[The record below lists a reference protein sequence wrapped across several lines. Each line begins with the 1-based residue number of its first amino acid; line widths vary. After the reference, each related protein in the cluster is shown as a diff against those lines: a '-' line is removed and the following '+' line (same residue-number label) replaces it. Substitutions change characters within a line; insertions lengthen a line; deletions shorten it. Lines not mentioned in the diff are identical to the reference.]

1 MKVSKEK
8 GILHLDLH
16 GISHEDAEIEVQD
29 FCLRYQDQLPLN
41 IICGNS
47 AQMIKIAKNALEENN
62 ISYDSPRYGILRI
75 HSFN

>member
-16 GISHEDAEIEVQD
+16 GISHIDAEIEVQD

-47 AQMIKIAKNALEENN
+47 AQMIKIAKNALQILN
-62 ISYDSPRYGILRI
+62 IEFDEPRYGIVRVMKL
-75 HSFN
+75 

>member
-16 GISHEDAEIEVQD
+16 GISHIDAEIEVQD

-47 AQMIKIAKNALEENN
+47 AQMIKIAKNALQILN
-62 ISYDSPRYGILRI
+62 IGFDEPRYGIVRVMKL
-75 HSFN
+75 

>member
-1 MKVSKEK
+1 MKVSKER

-16 GISHEDAEIEVQD
+16 GVSHVDADIEVKD

-47 AQMIKIAKNALEENN
+47 SQMIKITKHALSSIDVICDE
-62 ISYDSPRYGILRI
+62 PRYGILRVLKI
-75 HSFN
+75 

>member
-16 GISHEDAEIEVQD
+16 GISHVDAEIEVQD

-47 AQMIKIAKNALEENN
+47 AQMIKIAKNALQILN
-62 ISYDSPRYGILRI
+62 IEFDEPRYGIVRVMKL
-75 HSFN
+75 

>member
-16 GISHEDAEIEVQD
+16 GISHVDAEIEVQD

-47 AQMIKIAKNALEENN
+47 AQMIKIAKNALQILN
-62 ISYDSPRYGILRI
+62 IEFDEPRYGIVRVMRL
-75 HSFN
+75 

>member
-16 GISHEDAEIEVQD
+16 GISHIDAEIEVQD

-47 AQMIKIAKNALEENN
+47 AQMIKIAKNALQILN
-62 ISYDSPRYGILRI
+62 IEFDEPRYGIVRVMRL
-75 HSFN
+75 

>member
-1 MKVSKEK
+1 MKVFKEK

-47 AQMIKIAKNALEENN
+47 VQMIKIAKNALHILN
-62 ISYDSPRYGILRI
+62 IEFDEPRYGIVRVMKL
-75 HSFN
+75 